1 MTPEHWETVRAVLIL
16 LGGLATGVI
25 TSKTVRKSQ
34 KESSQI
40 TLATD
45 LINQVQEERNRLDGQ
60 LQTANEVI
68 KELGSE
74 NHKRDLAWR
83 NHTRKLRS
91 QLHEAGVTP
100 VEPPD
105 ELGV

>member
-1 MTPEHWETVRAVLIL
+1 MTAEHWETIRAVLIL
-16 LGGLATGVI
+16 LGGLATGVV
-25 TSKTVRKSQ
+25 TSRTVRKSQ

-45 LINQVQEERNRLDGQ
+45 LINQIQEERDRSDVRVD
-60 LQTANEVI
+60 A
-68 KELGSE
+68 SE
-74 NHKRDLAWR
+74 RREGLWR
-83 NHTRKLRS
+83 TYTRKLRA
-91 QLHEAGVTP
+91 QIYKMGGEP